1 MKVIESLKENSVIL
15 IHIVVWGVLFGIPL
29 LYGFE
34 NDAAMRFAR
43 RNSVMLIGLM
53 ITFYGNFLW
62 GIEKL
67 LFKRKYWRFIL
78 FNIALFIFAM
88 VFRNCANTF
97 FDALDDIP
105 TGEGR
110 KHDGLISLFVFNDFI
125 FTLLAISASFG
136 IKYISGLYEIEIER
150 KKLENETLTSELSLL
165 RYQIQP
171 HFFFNCL
178 NNIYALI
185 GSSPTEAQR
194 AVHNLSKM
202 MRFVLYDSSNIAIPL
217 AKEIDFLRNYIS
229 LMKLRLSPKASVVTS
244 FPDDV
249 AGVTVPSLLFIPLIE
264 NAFKHGVEPG
274 GMADISCEMKVS
286 DTEVSFCVKNKIA
299 ESDKAE
305 DRSHSGIGLT
315 NLRKRLDIIYGKKHT
330 FSAQTL
336 ENDGVYVSRIVI
348 PIGSVEDNLTV

>member
-1 MKVIESLKENSVIL
+1 MKIVERLKENSVIL
-15 IHIVVWGVLFGIPL
+15 IHIAVWGVLFGIPL

-34 NDAAMRFAR
+34 NTAAMRFAR

-53 ITFYGNFLW
+53 MTFYGNFLW
-62 GIEKL
+62 AIEKL
-67 LFKRKYWRFIL
+67 LFKRRYWRFIL
-78 FNIALFIFAM
+78 FNIALFVFVM
-88 VFRNCANTF
+88 VFRNCANTI

-105 TGEGR
+105 SGSSR
-110 KHDGLISLFVFNDFI
+110 RHDGLISLFVFNDFI

-136 IKYISGLYEIEIER
+136 IKYISGLYQIEIER

-202 MRFVLYDSSNIAIPL
+202 MRFVLYDSSSSTTIAL
-217 AKEIDFLRNYIS
+217 AKEIEFLRNYIS

-244 FPDDV
+244 FPEDV
-249 AGVTVPSLLFIPLIE
+249 ADVSVPSLLFIPLIE

-274 GMADISCEMKVS
+274 GMADISCEMIVS
-286 DTEVSFCVKNKIA
+286 ETEVSFCVRNKIA
-299 ESDKAE
+299 DSDKAE

-315 NLRKRLDIIYGKKHT
+315 NLRKRLDIIYGNRHT
-330 FSAQTL
+330 FLAQTL
-336 ENDGVYVSRIVI
+336 EDEGIYVSKIVI
-348 PIGSVEDNLTV
+348 PIGSVE